1 MIKIKNKVFN
11 YSKVVSLDYA
21 KNQTSKKNFLLVNL
35 TTDKDNK
42 VFIEVQDETEY
53 HNIIL
58 DVVNQIKGI

>member
-1 MIKIKNKVFN
+1 MIKLKNKVFN

-21 KNQTSKKNFLLVNL
+21 HNPLTKKNWLIVNL

-53 HNIIL
+53 NNLIL
-58 DVVNQIKGI
+58 DVVGQIKSL